1 MNDKL
6 KKFQSLIKEIFQF
19 EASDLD
25 FGIYRILNYKR
36 DRIEKFIKEDLK
48 NKVETAFAKHKDER
62 LTNIEQRFEK
72 VRQNVIEAFG
82 QNAFTPTGEL
92 KEKFKDT
99 PLGKEF
105 LSIKAQKD
113 EAQAIDEIK
122 SQVFNDLYNFFSR
135 YYEEGDFIPQYRYFV
150 KGHKYA
156 IPYNGEEVKLYWANS
171 GQYYTKTG
179 LLFRDYTFKAGD
191 YKVIFR
197 IVSAKEELGS
207 NKATKERFFILD
219 DYSPSLKGCQAKPDG
234 VVHWKDLPY
243 NPELKEKAKELRK
256 AGNLAEVLFWKR
268 VKNKQFLGLDF
279 DRQKV
284 IGNYI
289 VDFFCKNLGFVVE
302 IDGRSH
308 DFKGGYDEERDR
320 YLRSLGLKVFH
331 IPDKEIRE
339 NLDGVLEW
347 LKEEIRNTP
356 SAAADTPLKEG
367 NTSSANTDTPLK
379 EGKGII
385 IRFQYRE
392 LTEEEVKHYDI
403 EGGSNTAKQEKINQ
417 KSYDEIFKEI
427 KDITLKGFLEQP
439 KNEKPLLLYHINRFT
454 AKNTKDY
461 FIHKNLKK
469 FLLEQLD
476 YFIKSEVLDIETL
489 EKERFLDK
497 HITRAKVVREI
508 GEDIIDF
515 LSQIEDFQK
524 KLWEKKK
531 FVLKTEYV
539 ITTDRIPEEFYEEI
553 WKNEEQRKEWE
564 ELGFEIPKTKEELK
578 DKKLPIDT
586 EHFSQEFKEKLLEK
600 LTENADLDDL
610 LDGLLIK
617 SENWQALNTI
627 LEKYRGSI
635 KTIYIDPPYNTG
647 SDGFLYRDRYQH
659 SSWLSMME
667 NRLSLAKKLMTESGC
682 FCSHIDDNEVANM
695 RFLLDTFFYDF
706 DFYSIAIITNPRG
719 RRGEKISKTHEYIM
733 LCIAKS
739 IRVSKKELSESKNK
753 PFLKTGKESER
764 ETGRNC
770 FYPIYVDSLKKTIV
784 RFGDVPP
791 DDFHPPK
798 AVIEKYDNEIEIWPI
813 TKDGKERKWRY
824 ARQSVEEIK
833 DKLYIKDLN
842 SGANSI
848 YLEKEE
854 ENFKSVWTE
863 EYHNIAEYGTNLL
876 KNLCLP
882 SEFIYPK
889 SLFTAIDIIKLT
901 SGNYNNA
908 IILDFFAG
916 SGTTAHAVMK
926 LNKEDGGKRKFILV
940 EMADYFDTVII
951 PRIKKV
957 AYSFNWKDGKPQ
969 DTDGI
974 GVFFKYQILEQY
986 EDTLDNIE
994 LKENQKAKELFKD
1007 DYLLKYFLDFET
1019 RESPYLLNIDGLKNP
1034 FAYKLKVNL
1043 SEVGEPQEVVVDIP
1057 ETFNY
1062 LLGLKVKKVKTR
1074 TREDNNKKYLF
1085 ILGEK
1090 GGKDIAIVWREYDEG
1105 WSDEDFKKDKEFIIE
1120 ELSSWSPN
1128 IVYINGQSTLTPT
1141 LGENTVEICCI
1152 ESAFKRLMEE

>member
-36 DRIEKFIKEDLK
+36 DRIEKFIQEDLK

-197 IVSAKEELGS
+197 IVCAKEELGS

-347 LKEEIRNTP
+347 LKEEIGNTP
-356 SAAADTPLKEG
+356 SAAA
-367 NTSSANTDTPLK
+367 DTPLK

-539 ITTDRIPEEFYEEI
+539 ITTDRIPQEFYDEI
-553 WKNEEQRKEWE
+553 LKNESQLKEWQD
-564 ELGFEIPKTKEELK
+564 LGFDIPKTKEELK
-578 DKKLPIDT
+578 NKKLPVDT
-586 EHFSQEFKEKLLEK
+586 KHFSTEFKEKLLEK

-617 SENWQALNTI
+617 SENWQALNLL
-627 LEKYRGSI
+627 LERYNGNI
-635 KTIYIDPPYNTG
+635 KTIYIDPPFNSKSTEI
-647 SDGFLYRDRYQH
+647 LYRNSYKH
-659 SSWLSMME
+659 SSWLSLME
-667 NRLSLAKKLMTESGC
+667 NRILLSKRLLEKRGVFICAIDENEQERLGLLIKSIFNENEYLHTLITILHNPSGIQGENFSVTNEYTYFVYPNMGRIIYPEERIDEKADVRQFMNTAKGRSKNYLRESG
-682 FCSHIDDNEVANM
+682 
-695 RFLLDTFFYDF
+695 
-706 DFYSIAIITNPRG
+706 P
-719 RRGEKISKTHEYIM
+719 
-733 LCIAKS
+733 
-739 IRVSKKELSESKNK
+739 
-753 PFLKTGKESER
+753 
-764 ETGRNC
+764 NC
-770 FYPIYVDSLKKTIV
+770 FYPILVKDFQIIG
-784 RFGDVPP
+784 FGDVVPL
-791 DDFHPPK
+791 DVHPK
-798 AVIEKYDNEIEIWPI
+798 KSNILRQDGIIEIYPI
-813 TKDGKERKWRY
+813 DDNGVERKWVF
-824 ARQSVEEIK
+824 ARDTVESILDELSVRFNEKKKKYEIIRTK
-833 DKLYIKDLN
+833 KLINYKT
-842 SGANSI
+842 
-848 YLEKEE
+848 
-854 ENFKSVWTE
+854 VWTDSK
-863 EYHNIAEYGTNLL
+863 YSAKTYGTNLL
-876 KNLCLP
+876 NALG
-882 SEFIYPK
+882 IYTFTFPK
-889 SLFTAIDIIKLT
+889 SLYNVKECIKATT
-901 SGNYNNA
+901 SMNKNST
-908 IILDFFAG
+908 ILDFFAG

-1019 RESPYLLNIDGLKNP
+1019 RENPYLLNIDGLKNP

-1062 LLGLKVKKVKTR
+1062 LLGLKLKKIKTR
-1074 TREDNNKKYLF
+1074 KDNNKKYLF

-1090 GGKDIAIVWREYDEG
+1090 ERKNIAIVWREYDER
-1105 WSDEDFKKDKEFIIE
+1105 WSDEDFKRDKEFIIE
-1120 ELSSWSPN
+1120 ELRFWVPHV
-1128 IVYINGQSTLTPT
+1128 VYINGQSVLTPK
-1141 LGENTVEICCI
+1141 LGEQTVVIRYI
-1152 ESAFKRLMEE
+1152 EPEFKRFMER